1 MFKKFELFPSLNVLG
16 GELRP
21 CSKEPVTGFFRDGY
35 CNSCKEDRGSHTVC
49 VEVSNDF
56 LAYSKGVGNDLS
68 TPIPQARFPGL
79 TQGDR
84 WCLCAARWLEAYT
97 HGKAPKI
104 FLENTHKD
112 ALKIISLDL
121 FKEFAIKIN

>member
-1 MFKKFELFPSLNVLG
+1 MFWEASLGPAATIRSQGFL
-16 GELRP
+16 EMAF
-21 CSKEPVTGFFRDGY
+21 VTH
-35 CNSCKEDRGSHTVC
+35 KEDSASHTVC
-49 VEVSNDF
+49 AEISYDF

-79 TQGDR
+79 NQGDR
-84 WCLCAARWLEAYT
+84 WCLCAGRWLEAYT